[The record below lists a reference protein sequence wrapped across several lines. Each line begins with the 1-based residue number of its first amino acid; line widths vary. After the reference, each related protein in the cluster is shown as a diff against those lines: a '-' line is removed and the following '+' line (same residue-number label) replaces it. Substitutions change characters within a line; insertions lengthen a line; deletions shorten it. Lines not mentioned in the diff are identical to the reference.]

1 MFGLHLTPEGEK
13 LAQLGIGIAAF
24 LAVVGGLLLVVDR
37 GPDLLS
43 SLGRRLRGGA
53 ASHRSGRK
61 PVREVWTA
69 LAFLIPAALL
79 LTIGLLVPMG
89 RTAVLSLRDR
99 FDERWVGLENYGWM
113 FTQDDILI
121 VLRNTVIWVILA
133 PLLVT
138 AIGLIYAVLID
149 RSRFEWFAKSLIFMP
164 MAISFVGA
172 SIIWKF
178 VYEVR
183 PEGDDQI
190 GLLNQVMVWL
200 GFSPQNWLVIREGT
214 LNTLLLI
221 VILVWIYV
229 GFAMVVLSAS
239 IKAIPTEI
247 VEAARI
253 DGTNPWQMFWRV
265 TLPSIRPAVVVV
277 VVTVSIAT
285 LKLFDIVRTMTGG
298 NFGTSVIANEMYSQ
312 ALGSINQPGRGSALA
327 VVLFLFVLPIAIYQ
341 IRVLRQRREEVR

>member
-1 MFGLHLTPEGEK
+1 MRLTPEGEK
-13 LAQLGIGIAAF
+13 LVQLLIGVVAF
-24 LAVVGGLLLVVDR
+24 LAVVGGLLLLLDR
-37 GPDLLS
+37 GADVLARLG
-43 SLGRRLRGGA
+43 LGRRGGTAREEPVRA
-53 ASHRSGRK
+53 ARRR
-61 PVREVWTA
+61 PAREVWTA
-69 LAFLIPAALL
+69 LVFLAPAGLL

-89 RTAVLSLRDR
+89 RTVLLSLRDQ
-99 FDERWVGLENYGWM
+99 FGTEWVGLENYSWM
-113 FTQDDILI
+113 FTQDEILL
-121 VLRNTVIWVILA
+121 VLRNTVLWVILA
-133 PLLVT
+133 PLAVT
-138 AIGLIYAVLID
+138 AIGLVYAVLVD
-149 RSRFEWFAKSLIFMP
+149 RSRYEWFAKSLVFMP

-183 PEGDDQI
+183 PAGSDQI

-200 GFSPQNWLVIREGT
+200 TFDPQNWLVNRTGA

-239 IKAIPTEI
+239 IKAIPAEI
-247 VEAARI
+247 VEAARM

-265 TLPSIRPAVVVV
+265 TLPSIRPAVIVV

-298 NFGTSVIANEMYSQ
+298 NFGTSVVANEMFTQAFSQ
-312 ALGSINQPGRGSALA
+312 GQLGRGSALA
-327 VVLFLFVLPIAIYQ
+327 VVLFLFVLPIAFYQ
-341 IRVLRQRREEVR
+341 IRVLRQRREEAR